1 MSFRELLELLSR
13 RIGHHQIPLN
23 PAATELR
30 GLIDSGAVHYELIT
44 QIVTAL
50 YTGNHCRRLGDPV
63 TQDATFEALEPI
75 RLAVLRAP
83 GTDVDTHALMELICA
98 EVAHAFGAAAP
109 DDGPTAAPPGGEL
122 VRFRRRLRFR

>member
-13 RIGHHQIPLN
+13 RIGHHQVPLN
-23 PAATELR
+23 PAACELR

-50 YTGNHCRRLGDPV
+50 YTGNRCRRLADPV

-83 GTDVDTHALMELICA
+83 GTDVDSHALMEAICI
-98 EVAHAFGAAAP
+98 EVAHAFDVTERGTGPAAP
-109 DDGPTAAPPGGEL
+109 SAGGEL
-122 VRFRRRLRFR
+122 VRFRRRLRF

>member
-1 MSFRELLELLSR
+1 MNFRELLELLSQ

-23 PAATELR
+23 PAASELR

-50 YTGNHCRRLGDPV
+50 YTGNRCRRLKDPV
-63 TQDATFEALEPI
+63 TQDASFEALEPI

-83 GTDVDTHALMELICA
+83 GTDVDSHALMEAICI
-98 EVAHAFGAAAP
+98 EIAHAFNVSAPGAGPVAP
-109 DDGPTAAPPGGEL
+109 SSRGEL
-122 VRFRRRLRFR
+122 VRFRRRLRF